1 MLIIRLLAIKAYIKK
16 EGKSQINNL
25 TLYLKELE
33 NEGQTNSQLAEG
45 RK

>member
-1 MLIIRLLAIKAYIKK
+1 MLIIKLLAIKAYIKK
-16 EGKSQINNL
+16 EENSQINNL

-33 NEGQTNSQLAEG
+33 NEGQTNSKLAEG

>member
-1 MLIIRLLAIKAYIKK
+1 MLIIKLLAIKAYIKK
-16 EGKSQINNL
+16 EENSQISDL
-25 TLYLKELE
+25 TLYLKELD

>member
-1 MLIIRLLAIKAYIKK
+1 MLIIKLLAIKAYVKK
-16 EGKSQINNL
+16 EENSQINDL

-33 NEGQTNSQLAEG
+33 NEGQTNSQLAER